1 MKTLFRGALAVAVAA
16 IFCGAVLSSCTTDE
30 KYDFSFELPGRIVT
44 QLNTTVVIPF
54 TARNITSVS
63 VTLKPAGWTVED
75 VDLQNWT
82 ITVKS
87 PAAYTADD
95 STVVENGELS
105 LTGYT
110 AAGTSTKAT
119 SYLSLLNQEIDLTAE
134 YSNCY
139 VVSQMDTRYTIDV
152 THKGESSQTIAPAD
166 VAVLWQSEK
175 HLIDYCSFEASD
187 GTFTFFVSHED
198 VTDDNDKVIGS
209 RVPDGNAVVAAYD
222 ADGNIIWSWHVW
234 VTESDPGLGA
244 VATSAG
250 VFMDRN
256 LGAYRNSDGST
267 VADDIF
273 GSYGLY
279 YQWGRKDPFI
289 RPVDYRFSKNTD
301 RTVYSGGN
309 TVKRFAYVDAEKDAA
324 AGTLEYAVAN
334 PMSFVLGAKDNRYD
348 WLYSSRDDSLWGA
361 DGKKS
366 VYDPCPRGWR
376 VPDGEA
382 FEAFDIDET
391 EDLAQLADIRSMY
404 GWHIVDKAT
413 GVKLFM
419 PGAGR
424 RSFENGVLTNVNNYG
439 YEHTPMPWVGYYWTA
454 GVGVSHSGDAKSM
467 FFDLNTTR
475 AVNNRYE
482 AGKEMYRANGMQVR
496 CVRDDG

>member
-1 MKTLFRGALAVAVAA
+1 M
-16 IFCGAVLSSCTTDE
+16 LSSCTTDE

-44 QLNTTVVIPF
+44 RLDATVVIPF

-87 PAAYTADD
+87 PSAYTADD
-95 STVVENGELS
+95 SSVVENGELT

-110 AAGTSTKAT
+110 AAGTMTKAT
-119 SYLSLLNQEIDLTAE
+119 SYLSLLNQEMDLTAE

-152 THKGESSQTIAPAD
+152 THKGESSQTVSPAD

-175 HLIDYCSFEASD
+175 SLINYCSFEAAE

-198 VTDDNDKVIGS
+198 VKDDNDKVIGS
-209 RVPDGNAVVAAYD
+209 KVPDGNAVVAAYD

-234 VTESDPGLGA
+234 VTESDPDLGA

-289 RPVDYRFSKNTD
+289 RPDDYCFSKNTD
-301 RTVYSGGN
+301 GTVYSGSN
-309 TVKRFAYVDAEKDAA
+309 TVKRFAYVDAEKNAA
-324 AGTLEYAVAN
+324 VGTLEYAVAN

-348 WLYSSRDDSLWGA
+348 WLYSSHDDSLWGT
-361 DGKKS
+361 GEKS

-376 VPDGEA
+376 VPDGVA
-382 FEAFDIDET
+382 FEAFDIDES
-391 EDLAQLADIRSMY
+391 EDMAQLADIRSMY

-413 GVKLFM
+413 GAKLFM

-439 YEHTPMPWVGYYWTA
+439 YEHTPMPWVGYYWTS
-454 GVGVSHSGDAKSM
+454 GVGTSHSGDAKSM

-475 AVNNRYE
+475 AVNNRYD
-482 AGKEMYRANGMQVR
+482 AGKEMYRANGMQIR
-496 CVRDDG
+496 CVRDEK